1 MLLRLVIAYSCVFF
15 RIIGFIAN
23 AKEILEQFVAN
34 LTMLLLVSLRYDAS
48 FLRCVVLGRISHY
61 LGMLVLALVCA
72 TEMNSSRE
80 IERIEVVK
88 KKQKKKMTTTKKK
101 KSKKRKEKQMTKRKR
116 KKTND
121 KRKRKNMTKQNKRK
135 KKTTNR
141 IE

>member
-23 AKEILEQFVAN
+23 AKEILEQFVAS

-88 KKQKKKMTTTKKK
+88 KKQKKKMTTKKK
-101 KSKKRKEKQMTKRKR
+101 KSKKRKEKQMTTTKR
-116 KKTND
+116 KKRND
-121 KRKRKNMTKQNKRK
+121 KRKK
-135 KKTTNR
+135 KKSK
-141 IE
+141 

>member
-23 AKEILEQFVAN
+23 AKEILEQFVAS

-88 KKQKKKMTTTKKK
+88 K
-101 KSKKRKEKQMTKRKR
+101 
-116 KKTND
+116 
-121 KRKRKNMTKQNKRK
+121 NKRK
-135 KKTTNR
+135 K
-141 IE
+141 

>member
-34 LTMLLLVSLRYDAS
+34 LTLLLLVSLRYDAS

-101 KSKKRKEKQMTKRKR
+101 KSKKRKEK
-116 KKTND
+116 
-121 KRKRKNMTKQNKRK
+121 
-135 KKTTNR
+135 
-141 IE
+141 

>member
-15 RIIGFIAN
+15 QIIGFIAN
-23 AKEILEQFVAN
+23 AKEILEQFVAS

-88 KKQKKKMTTTKKK
+88 KKQKKKMTTKKK
-101 KSKKRKEKQMTKRKR
+101 KSKKRKEKQMTTTKR
-116 KKTND
+116 KKRND
-121 KRKRKNMTKQNKRK
+121 KRKK
-135 KKTTNR
+135 KKSK
-141 IE
+141 

>member
-15 RIIGFIAN
+15 QIIGFIAN
-23 AKEILEQFVAN
+23 AKEILEQFVAS

-101 KSKKRKEKQMTKRKR
+101 KSKKRKEKQMTTTKR
-116 KKTND
+116 KKRND
-121 KRKRKNMTKQNKRK
+121 KRKK
-135 KKTTNR
+135 KKNK
-141 IE
+141 

>member
-15 RIIGFIAN
+15 QIIGFIAN
-23 AKEILEQFVAN
+23 AKEILEQFVAS

-88 KKQKKKMTTTKKK
+88 KKKKKMTTTKKK
-101 KSKKRKEKQMTKRKR
+101 KSKKRKEKQMTTTKR
-116 KKTND
+116 KKRND
-121 KRKRKNMTKQNKRK
+121 KRKK
-135 KKTTNR
+135 KKNK
-141 IE
+141 

>member
-88 KKQKKKMTTTKKK
+88 K
-101 KSKKRKEKQMTKRKR
+101 
-116 KKTND
+116 
-121 KRKRKNMTKQNKRK
+121 NKRK
-135 KKTTNR
+135 KKVKKNEEKNPKKSKKNQKR
-141 IE
+141 EERELFLKSSKNKKKMKKSKKNQKN